1 MRFAPGLLATP
12 MRQCDTWHPMEDR
25 ARRWAR
31 ATLLPTFARPCDW
44 AYDGGG
50 RRIVIPIDLTPAQET
65 MLRQEAESLGV
76 PPELLARMA
85 VEDLLDRPHA
95 DFQEAARQ
103 VLDKNR
109 ELYERLA

>member
-1 MRFAPGLLATP
+1 M
-12 MRQCDTWHPMEDR
+12 
-25 ARRWAR
+25 
-31 ATLLPTFARPCDW
+31 
-44 AYDGGG
+44 
-50 RRIVIPIDLTPAQET
+50 IPIDLTPAQET
-65 MLRQEAESLGV
+65 RLRKEAESLGV

-85 VEDLLDRPHA
+85 VEDLLDGPHA